1 MVERARSGQQG
12 GGAGRGGA
20 VRRGGRRRRI
30 HGNFLVFAIS
40 FNKARAPAQPFS
52 RSKVNGSRQSVAS
65 GGCGHSEA
73 MVLCHSDAAI
83 AESPSRIVCPS
94 IRVLRL
100 LLVALLIAAS
110 PARAA
115 GDDTTRQ
122 TLDSARS
129 TIADIET
136 ALKADNLSDS
146 DLVRLR
152 AAGDPLAVQLQAVIV
167 DLSPRLEASAKR
179 LAELTP
185 KSKEPAVADSASPEL
200 AAEKQKHDALD
211 ADLRSARAML
221 LQIDDIDARIGAR
234 AARPVHP
241 RDLRAIVERA

>member
-20 VRRGGRRRRI
+20 LRRGGRRRRI

-52 RSKVNGSRQSVAS
+52 RSKVNGSRQSGVRRLPPQR
-65 GGCGHSEA
+65 GHGP
-73 MVLCHSDAAI
+73 LPLGRRHR
-83 AESPSRIVCPS
+83 RITVEDRLS
-94 IRVLRL
+94 ALRAFRL

-122 TLDSARS
+122 TLNSARS

-152 AAGDPLAVQLQAVIV
+152 AAGDPLAVELQAVIV
-167 DLSPRLEASAKR
+167 DLAPRLEASAKR

-185 KSKEPAVADSASPEL
+185 KSKEPAVDRFGEPRTRRREAEARRARRRLALGAGDAVADRRHRRAHRR
-200 AAEKQKHDALD
+200 AA
-211 ADLRSARAML
+211 ARACSP
-221 LQIDDIDARIGAR
+221 
-234 AARPVHP
+234 ARPS
-241 RDLRAIVERA
+241 RDRRAC